1 MANKMKSIRIVSVLV
16 FALVISLALVLY
28 GTLSQL
34 QDSKTATGTVTFNL
48 ADYDF
53 QVVPVESTGTLTYP
67 GQKGTTNTTQLI
79 NTYKTGDNGT
89 TAGMGPVYIK
99 MVISSVTFTSNE
111 TENTALNDEWKTLS
125 FENVSGGVA
134 VKNNEISFFGGDF
147 NICPVLEKDVY
158 SVKKDGVITCT
169 QKERDKFKNFL
180 NIGMHD
186 TFRELNEDLIEFSW
200 WGYRPYFMFEKNQ
213 GFRLDAILT
222 TDYSFKFVQDCYIEK
237 KVRGMERPSDHA
249 PMSCLLIL

>member
-134 VKNNEISFFGGDF
+134 VKNNE
-147 NICPVLEKDVY
+147 NV
-158 SVKKDGVITCT
+158 
-169 QKERDKFKNFL
+169 L
-180 NIGMHD
+180 NITLQSGARD
-186 TFRELNEDLIEFSW
+186 GLSW
-200 WGYRPYFMFEKNQ
+200 KYVD
-213 GFRLDAILT
+213 DAIYLVDTNSAKAGLPFSEDT
-222 TDYSFKFVQDCYIEK
+222 TYPANIIFDLSL
-237 KVRGMERPSDHA
+237 SDPNVNNGFNA
-249 PMSCLLIL
+249 PTANDGIDNNKYQGQTVKINYTLYWATTPNGFTA